1 MSSYFTVLW
10 ICVSRT
16 EQTEERIQLLLEAT
30 ILKIVSRTVYLTKEG
45 GSKVSVDDVMVTI
58 IADLQD
64 QQDKES
70 EALIKKLVDKV
81 KTNKRHP

>member
-1 MSSYFTVLW
+1 M
-10 ICVSRT
+10 
-16 EQTEERIQLLLEAT
+16 QLLLEAT
-30 ILKIVSRTVYLTKEG
+30 ILKMVSRTVYLTKEG
-45 GSKVSVDDVMVTI
+45 GSEVGEDDVIVTI